1 MGFHG
6 GPVSHPA
13 ASGSASSLSPCAQ
26 KRFLPHGAPFGLSL
40 SDARSDPRISFTSV
54 CRLGAHTKR
63 WFEKWTG
70 AKQARN
76 GRGAQKGVA
85 EEGESPYGAWRI
97 PTHCRTCCTSVY
109 SPHRLARHITR
120 EPIAHCIQRQ
130 RKEWGQKEAAA
141 APVRGM
147 CRRWWRTCLHAT
159 HSASAR
165 SALPQTLHALTLW
178 YVHHTAGQKPGGRS
192 MLRGAGRVCVSYG
205 VQGDGARN
213 AELFPSRAACALI
226 ARDRTWCGA
235 SACERATLPHFCARR
250 QGEPQHHDQTGVA
263 AHVHGIATHAR

>member
-40 SDARSDPRISFTSV
+40 SDARSDPRISLKGV
-54 CRLGAHTKR
+54 CTQGAHTKR

-85 EEGESPYGAWRI
+85 EEGESPCGACRV

-130 RKEWGQKEAAA
+130 RKEWGRREAAA

-147 CRRWWRTCLHAT
+147 CWQWCRTCLHAP

-165 SALPQTLHALTLW
+165 SVRPQTSHTLTLW
-178 YVHHTAGQKPGGRS
+178 YVQHTAGQKPGGGS
-192 MLRGAGRVCVSYG
+192 MLRGAGRVCVSYR

-213 AELFPSRAACALI
+213 AELFLLRPTCALVPVI
-226 ARDRTWCGA
+226 
-235 SACERATLPHFCARR
+235 
-250 QGEPQHHDQTGVA
+250 
-263 AHVHGIATHAR
+263 